1 MGNQPGQFQPRGED
15 WIVRKIQEIERGL
28 TELRA
33 ANVFGRTGITPKDG
47 GTDFD
52 GYVNINGPLDINGD
66 GTVNGPLEVNGDSEF
81 NGSLS
86 INGPLNLQ
94 PGSIQ
99 NDALTSP
106 TFTAS
111 AYGDAYEFALTTVE
125 ATIATATIPIPA
137 GYTKATVTGI
147 GAIYVYNSK
156 TTADYGYGRVY
167 VDWPSGAS
175 NWGAKIPFALGPN
188 GGSGNSSPNR
198 LVEKTGLSGGNITV
212 RLVAE
217 SDGGI
222 PAAVSNQATIN
233 ALVLF
238 TR

>member
-1 MGNQPGQFQPRGED
+1 MGQPGQFQPRGED
-15 WIVRKIQEIERGL
+15 WIVRKLQEIERGL

-33 ANVFGRTGITPKDG
+33 ANVFGRTGIMPRDG
-47 GTDFD
+47 GTDFE

-81 NGSLS
+81 NGALS
-86 INGPLNLQ
+86 INGPLILQ

-106 TFTAS
+106 TFTDTG
-111 AYGDAYEFALTTVE
+111 YGDSTGFAVPVGENTV
-125 ATIATATIPIPA
+125 ATATIPIPA

-147 GAIYVYNSK
+147 GAIYLYNSAA
-156 TTADYGYGRVY
+156 TQDYGYGRVY
-167 VDWPSGAS
+167 VDWPGGAS

-198 LVEKTGLSGGNITV
+198 LVSRSGLSGGNITV
-212 RLVAE
+212 RLVAD
-217 SDGGI
+217 SNNGV